1 MDSNKIPV
9 IRLADVKEI
18 LDAEVVVGHDKL
30 DTEVSGGAASDLMS
44 DILRN
49 TKEGALL
56 LTGLNSVQVIRTSVI
71 AGMAGVVFVRG
82 KKPNDDVLEIA
93 REHNLPILKTNFNM
107 YSSCGKLY
115 NRGLKSTR

>member
-30 DTEVSGGAASDLMS
+30 DTEVTGGAASDLMS

>member
-1 MDSNKIPV
+1 MDTDKTPV

-18 LDAEVVVGHDKL
+18 LNADVVVGHDKL
-30 DTEVSGGAASDLMS
+30 DTEVTGGAAADLMS

-56 LTGLNSVQVIRTSVI
+56 LTGLNSVQVIHTSVI

-82 KKPNDDVLEIA
+82 KKPNDDVKAIA
-93 REHNLPILKTNFNM
+93 REHNLPLLTTNLNM
-107 YSSCGKLY
+107 YSSCGQLY
-115 NRGLKSTR
+115 SRGLKSTR